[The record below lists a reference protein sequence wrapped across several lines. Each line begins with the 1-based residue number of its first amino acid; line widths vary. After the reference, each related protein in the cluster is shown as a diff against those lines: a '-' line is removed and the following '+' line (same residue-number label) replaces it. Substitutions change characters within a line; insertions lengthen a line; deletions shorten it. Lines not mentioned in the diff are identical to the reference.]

1 MVDILVATLVALL
14 VGALAGPAEAVLT
27 LDRAK
32 IIRFLLSKS
41 SRGSKTAASPS
52 YSDRIEELNR
62 RLSETSV
69 EMDNI
74 LREMGQVVRG
84 RAAAADQL
92 EQQVSTLS
100 HQETQLKNRIALLE
114 NTPVEILE
122 AFEEAMDKGEK
133 RSASRDYLLFGA
145 GVLVSA
151 AVSIVL
157 GLFGF

>member
-1 MVDILVATLVALL
+1 
-14 VGALAGPAEAVLT
+14 
-27 LDRAK
+27 
-32 IIRFLLSKS
+32 
-41 SRGSKTAASPS
+41 
-52 YSDRIEELNR
+52 
-62 RLSETSV
+62 
-69 EMDNI
+69 MDNI